1 MAGVQPVEI
10 EPEAEGVAEWVPLS
24 DPRMPTLAGFRR
36 RGFTPEA
43 IRDFCAR
50 IGIAKKENVIDV
62 ALLEHI
68 SPIEWD
74 NVILYGQ
81 YVLDRAQVR

>member
-1 MAGVQPVEI
+1 MALTTFLVRLLREARVVRWCR
-10 EPEAEGVAEWVPLS
+10 PEEGEGEV
-24 DPRMPTLAGFRR
+24 
-36 RGFTPEA
+36 
-43 IRDFCAR
+43 
-50 IGIAKKENVIDV
+50 DV
-62 ALLEHI
+62 ALLEHV

>member
-1 MAGVQPVEI
+1 LGIGLASSTSCI
-10 EPEAEGVAEWVPLS
+10 RSLKPE
-24 DPRMPTLAGFRR
+24 D
-36 RGFTPEA
+36 
-43 IRDFCAR
+43 D
-50 IGIAKKENVIDV
+50 KIDV
-62 ALLEHI
+62 ALVEHI

>member
-1 MAGVQPVEI
+1 L
-10 EPEAEGVAEWVPLS
+10 EPPPNHHPAIHHEP
-24 DPRMPTLAGFRR
+24 
-36 RGFTPEA
+36 PE
-43 IRDFCAR
+43 DD
-50 IGIAKKENVIDV
+50 KIDV
-62 ALLEHI
+62 ALVEHI